1 MNGLPRY
8 HTGDDELL
16 VILLDAPNRW
26 LVRNGLQSAITT
38 TLRQAL
44 RKAHDFSSGVSFSG
58 KIIKQPNDELVIE
71 ARQVLRLWDCLG
83 YNDFAEVVNPQI
95 LGIALN
101 PAA

>member
-1 MNGLPRY
+1 MKGLAQY

-26 LVRNGLQSAITT
+26 LVRNGLQSATSS

-44 RKAHDFSSGVSFSG
+44 RKAHDFSSGSTFSG
-58 KIIKQPNDELVIE
+58 KIIKQPNDEMIIE
-71 ARQVLRLWDCLG
+71 ARQVHRLWDYLG
-83 YNDFAEVVNPQI
+83 LTSFSEAMQTQI